1 MPAEGPGSR
10 YSVLATKAVAHG
22 APAVEN
28 RHPGI
33 AAKSAQAQPAAVSVA
48 SALAA
53 QQIGVGE
60 EMVIM
65 LAGLHEFLPTS
76 LLPAGAAVG
85 DPLWIRTADNSLT
98 NQAGA
103 LATLLTGVVAS
114 NNAIRW
120 TSRDTRVPRVQLVDP
135 AAANV
140 ALSVDVD
147 GLDVIVTLAT
157 NGSSVIT
164 STAAQVIAAVAEHDA
179 ASGLLTAVSEGA
191 STGAGV
197 VAPVAITSLSGGG
210 TAVIKWGRISAID
223 ATLGVWTANLNLRNS
238 F

>member
-1 MPAEGPGSR
+1 MPAEGPGER
-10 YSVLATKAVAHG
+10 YSVVATKAVAHG

-48 SALAA
+48 NALAA
-53 QQIGVGE
+53 QQIAVGE

-65 LAGLHEFLPTS
+65 LTGLHDFPSSFLPV
-76 LLPAGAAVG
+76 AAAVG

-120 TSRDTRVPRVQLVDP
+120 TSRDARVPRVQLVDP
-135 AAANV
+135 AGASV

-147 GLDVIVTLAT
+147 GLDIIVTLAT

-164 STAAQVIAAVAEHDA
+164 STATQVMAAVNEHDA
-179 ASGLLTAVSEGA
+179 ASGLVTVASEGA

-197 VAPVAITSLSGGG
+197 VAPVAITALTVGG
-210 TAVIKWGRISAID
+210 TAVVKFGRISAID
-223 ATLGVWTANLNLRNS
+223 STLAMTSVNLNLRGT

>member
-1 MPAEGPGSR
+1 MPSEGPGSR

-48 SALAA
+48 NALAA
-53 QQIGVGE
+53 QQIAIGE

-65 LAGLHEFLPTS
+65 LAGLHDFPSSFLP
-76 LLPAGAAVG
+76 AAAAVG

-120 TSRDTRVPRVQLVDP
+120 TSRDARVPRVSLVDP
-135 AAANV
+135 GGASAS
-140 ALSVDVD
+140 LSVDVD
-147 GLDVIVTLAT
+147 GLDIIVSLAT
-157 NGSSVIT
+157 NGSSVVT
-164 STAAQVIAAVAEHDA
+164 STAAQVIAAVNEHDA
-179 ASGLLTAVSEGA
+179 ASGLVTVANEGA

-197 VAPVAITSLSGGG
+197 VAPVAITALAVGG
-210 TAVIKWGRISAID
+210 TAVVKFGRISAID
-223 ATLGVWTANLNLRNS
+223 TTLAMASVNLNLRDT